1 MKQKEELFKERI
13 LYESLIYIMET
24 QQQILNRVL
33 ELGSGKPITIYDT
46 TTADYLLTQ
55 CGAIKD
61 YLLWQEQDLR
71 EKAAHGDGN

>member
-1 MKQKEELFKERI
+1 MQKEELFKERI
-13 LYESLIYIMET
+13 LYESLTHIMET

-46 TTADYLLTQ
+46 ATTDYLLTQ
-55 CGAIKD
+55 CKAIKD

-71 EKAAHGDGN
+71 ERMARRDDT